1 MTPRRPLLAG
11 NWKMNPASS
20 GEATD
25 LVTGIRD
32 AAEAEAATL
41 DVAVLPPY
49 PWLVPVAERLAEL
62 PITLGAQDCYW
73 ERSGAFTGEVAAQM
87 LAGWCQWVLT
97 GHSERRW
104 LFGETDEMVVRK
116 TRAGLECELGVIVCV
131 GEREDEHERG
141 ETEEVVRRQVDAA
154 LDAVAEPHRSEV
166 VFAYEPV
173 WAIGT
178 GRNADPAHAAR
189 VMGLMRRH
197 VADRLGEGPGSATR
211 LLYGG
216 SVKAENVAAYAELDD
231 CDGCLVGGASLQAG
245 EFSRMIEVV
254 GGLSGR

>member
-1 MTPRRPLLAG
+1 MTSRRPLLAG
-11 NWKMNPASS
+11 NWKMNPASAQ
-20 GEATD
+20 EAVQ
-25 LVTGIRD
+25 LVAGIRD
-32 AAEAEAATL
+32 ASEAEAAAL
-41 DVAVLPPY
+41 DVAVLPPF
-49 PWLVPVAERLAEL
+49 PWLVPVANELGAL
-62 PITLGAQDCYW
+62 PIALGGQDCYW
-73 ERSGAFTGEVAAQM
+73 EGSGAFTGEVAAQM

-104 LFGETDEMVVRK
+104 IFGETDEMVVRK
-116 TRAGLECELGVIVCV
+116 TRAGLECGLGVIACV

-141 ETEEVVRRQVDAA
+141 ETDDVVRRQVRAI
-154 LDAVAEPHRSEV
+154 LDAVREPHDAEIV
-166 VFAYEPV
+166 LAYEPV

-189 VMGLMRRH
+189 VMGLMRSL
-197 VADRLGEGPGSATR
+197 VAEGLGEGVAGETR

-216 SVKAENVAAYAELDD
+216 SVKAENVGGYAELED

-254 GGLSGR
+254 GGLCRR